1 MAGMFASMISM
12 SDIRSVIM
20 ALYFVI
26 IAAAVIVIVHD
37 LRDPVKAFF
46 RQRLRHASKGFY
58 YGWKMRWS
66 CRRK

>member
-26 IAAAVIVIVHD
+26 IAAAVIGVVLLISI
-37 LRDPVKAFF
+37 LLSFT
-46 RQRLRHASKGFY
+46 
-58 YGWKMRWS
+58 
-66 CRRK
+66 RRR